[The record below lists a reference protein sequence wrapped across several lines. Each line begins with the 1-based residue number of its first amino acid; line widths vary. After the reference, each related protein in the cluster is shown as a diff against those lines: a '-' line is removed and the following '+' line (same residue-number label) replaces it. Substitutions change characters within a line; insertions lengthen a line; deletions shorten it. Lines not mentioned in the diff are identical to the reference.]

1 MILQALTRYYEIL
14 TSDPDSGIAPPGY
27 STASVSFAV
36 NLSAQGDLLDL
47 FPLTQTVKR
56 GNQTVEIPQRRIVPE
71 QVKRA
76 SGISPNFLCDSPAY
90 VLAISGKEAKD
101 PQYCQ
106 KRFEAFKEL
115 NLKLL
120 EKTDSPAA
128 RAVEA
133 FLSRYDPNTGQE
145 LPAIKRHLDDLAKGG
160 NLVFMVDGSFAHED
174 PAMCQAW
181 ETYKLGRQAAPGQCL
196 VSGETA
202 PIARLHPSV
211 KGVRDTVSTGATLVG
226 FNAPAYESYHREQGL
241 NSPVSEKA
249 AFAYTTALNYLLSAA
264 NENQK
269 FLIGDTT
276 VVYWAESPKKEYA
289 NAFRNLFEPEWVAV
303 EAQAEGQGARDPKAE
318 KRMQEVGEKIR
329 RAQVLDIRHLMEGL
343 DINTK
348 FYILGLAPNAAR
360 ISVRFFYQDLFGKTI
375 YRIMQH
381 YKDMEIEKE
390 YEDQPTYLTIR
401 QILDETVSKNASD
414 PKAMPLLG
422 GAVFRAI
429 LNNAPYPA
437 ALYNAVITRI
447 RADQDNKEKRIK
459 KINYQ
464 RAAIIKAYLTRK
476 YRRQPEHPFKEVFC
490 MSLNEKST
498 LPAYVLGRLFAVL
511 EKVQQEAIP
520 NANATIKDRYFT
532 SACATPASVFPVLL
546 RLSQHHISKAEY
558 GYVSDRRIQ
567 DILNL
572 LDIEKNPIPAHL
584 SLDEQGLF
592 VLGYYHQRAA
602 FYVPGNSQKKAESTH
617 SENQ

>member
-14 TSDPDSGIAPPGY
+14 TSDPESGIAPPGY

-36 NLSAQGDLLDL
+36 NLSPEGDLLDL
-47 FPLTQTVKR
+47 FPLAQTVQRNNKTEER
-56 GNQTVEIPQRRIVPE
+56 PQRRIVPE
-71 QVKRA
+71 QVKRS

-101 PQYCQ
+101 PEYCR

-120 EKTDSPAA
+120 EAADSPSA
-128 RAVEA
+128 RAVAA
-133 FLSRYDPNTGQE
+133 FLHRYDPATGRD
-145 LPAIKRHLDDLAKGG
+145 LPAIQRHLDELAKGG
-160 NLVFMVDGSFAHED
+160 NLVFMVDGNFVHED
-174 PAMCQAW
+174 PAVCQAW

-211 KGVRDTVSTGATLVG
+211 KGVRDANSTGATLVG

-264 NENQK
+264 NENRK
-269 FLIGDTT
+269 FLVGDTT
-276 VVYWAESPKKEYA
+276 VVYWAESPQKEYA
-289 NAFRNLFEPEWVAV
+289 NVFMNLFEPEWVEV
-303 EAQAEGQGARDPKAE
+303 ETQGGRDINAER
-318 KRMQEVGEKIR
+318 RMQEVGEKIR
-329 RAQVLDIRHLMEGL
+329 RVQALDIKRLMEGL

-360 ISVRFFYQDLFGKTI
+360 ISVRFFYQDLFGKTVM
-375 YRIMQH
+375 RIMQH
-381 YKDMEIEKE
+381 YKDMQIVKE
-390 YEDQPTYLTIR
+390 YDDQPTYLSVR
-401 QILDETVSKNASD
+401 QILDETVSKYASD
-414 PKAMPLLG
+414 AKAMPVLG

-437 ALYNAVITRI
+437 GLYNAVITRI
-447 RADQDNKEKRIK
+447 RADQDNPDKKIK

-476 YRRQPEHPFKEVFC
+476 YRRQAQHPFKEVFC

-498 LPAYVLGRLFAVL
+498 IPAYVLGRLFAVL
-511 EKVQQEAIP
+511 EKVQQEAVP

-558 GYVSDRRIQ
+558 GYASDRRIQ

-572 LDIEKNPIPAHL
+572 LDIDQNPIPAHL

-602 FYVPGNSQKKAESTH
+602 FYVPGNSQKTAESNP

>member
-14 TSDPDSGIAPPGY
+14 TGDPESGIAPPGY
-27 STASVSFAV
+27 STTNVSFAV
-36 NLSAQGDLLDL
+36 NLSPEGDLLDL
-47 FPLTQTVKR
+47 FPLVQTVQRNNKTEER
-56 GNQTVEIPQRRIVPE
+56 PQRRIVPE
-71 QVKRA
+71 QVKRS

-101 PQYCQ
+101 PEYCR

-120 EKTDSPAA
+120 EAADSPAA
-128 RAVEA
+128 RAAAA
-133 FLSRYDPNTGQE
+133 FLNRYDPNSGGE
-145 LPAIKRHLDDLAKGG
+145 LPAINRHLDELAKGG
-160 NLVFMVDGSFAHED
+160 NLVFMVDGNFVHED
-174 PAMCQAW
+174 PAVRQAW

-211 KGVRDTVSTGATLVG
+211 KGVRDTNSTGATLVG
-226 FNAPAYESYHREQGL
+226 FNAPAYESYHREQGM

-264 NENQK
+264 NENRK
-269 FLIGDTT
+269 FLVGDTT
-276 VVYWAESPKKEYA
+276 VVYWAESPQKEYA
-289 NAFRNLFEPEWVAV
+289 NAFMNLFEPEWVEV
-303 EAQAEGQGARDPKAE
+303 ETQGGRDLNAE

-329 RAQVLDIRHLMEGL
+329 RVQAVDIKRLMEGL
-343 DINTK
+343 DLNTK
-348 FYILGLAPNAAR
+348 FFILGLAPNKAR

-375 YRIMQH
+375 YRVMQH
-381 YKDMEIEKE
+381 YQDMQIVKE
-390 YEDQPTYLTIR
+390 YDEQPTYLSVR
-401 QILDETVSKNASD
+401 QILDETASKNASE
-414 PKAMPLLG
+414 PKVMPLMG

-429 LNNAPYPA
+429 LNNTPYPA

-476 YRRQPEHPFKEVFC
+476 YRRQAQHPFQEVFC

-498 LPAYVLGRLFAVL
+498 IPAYVLGRLFAVL
-511 EKVQQEAIP
+511 EKVQQEAVP

-558 GYVSDRRIQ
+558 GYASDRRIEA
-567 DILNL
+567 ILNL
-572 LDIEKNPIPAHL
+572 LEIDKNPIPAHL

-602 FYVPGNSQKKAESTH
+602 FYVPGNSHKPAESNP

>member
-71 QVKRA
+71 QVKRS

-128 RAVEA
+128 RAVAA

-276 VVYWAESPKKEYA
+276 VVYWAESPQKEYA
-289 NAFRNLFEPEWVAV
+289 NAFRNLFEPEWVVV
-303 EAQAEGQGARDPKAE
+303 EAPAEGQGARDPKAE

-329 RAQVLDIRHLMEGL
+329 RAQALDIQRLMEGL
-343 DINTK
+343 DINTR

-375 YRIMQH
+375 YRIMRH